1 MKWCRAAWPISF
13 GSQGVERI
21 VIESEFAR
29 DSWMAWI
36 WNISRMY
43 FMHSNVVKVHISTLK
58 TFRCSVPLSTYIKME
73 RAYVHKRRSS
83 SPFCFP
89 LLSFFLFCLV
99 FFSPHFTSLFCPPA
113 DGWGRAVSHSWN
125 FWIQIFICQWKL
137 WVSIRW
143 MSFLSFF
150 CSNVVVWHL
159 KRHSVRFGV
168 IISQPDV
175 NWTKKTHVKL
185 Q

>member
-1 MKWCRAAWPISF
+1 MRKMMWCWAAWPISF

-89 LLSFFLFCLV
+89 LLSFFCFV
-99 FFSPHFTSLFCPPA
+99 WFSFRLTSLLF
-113 DGWGRAVSHSWN
+113 
-125 FWIQIFICQWKL
+125 
-137 WVSIRW
+137 
-143 MSFLSFF
+143 
-150 CSNVVVWHL
+150 
-159 KRHSVRFGV
+159 SVRLPMAEAEPFPIHETFEFKFLFASESCEWAFVECLFYRFFVPMLLFG
-168 IISQPDV
+168 I
-175 NWTKKTHVKL
+175 
-185 Q
+185 